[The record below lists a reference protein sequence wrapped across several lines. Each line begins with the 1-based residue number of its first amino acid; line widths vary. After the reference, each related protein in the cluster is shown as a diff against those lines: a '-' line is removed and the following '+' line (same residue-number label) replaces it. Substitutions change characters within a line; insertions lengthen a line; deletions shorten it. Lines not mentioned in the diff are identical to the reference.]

1 MQARK
6 HVRHIAFIAAVV
18 ATVMG
23 IGVAVAPAS
32 ATAGDCTPT
41 CFKNPIS
48 GQITCTYPCP

>member
-6 HVRHIAFIAAVV
+6 HVRHVAFIAAVV

-23 IGVAVAPAS
+23 VGIAVAPSS
-32 ATAGDCTPT
+32 ATAQDCTPT
-41 CFKNPIS
+41 CFKNPIT